1 MWVILHSNTIGLAF
15 TVAMCIAQANFE
27 YRFGLWEAWP
37 LSNTKSKELLIG
49 IKELLID
56 IKELLIDIKAVKRTG
71 AANIIFALAT

>member
-1 MWVILHSNTIGLAF
+1 M
-15 TVAMCIAQANFE
+15 
-27 YRFGLWEAWP
+27 
-37 LSNTKSKELLIG
+37 SNTKSKELLIG